1 MVIVALLTAGGAATF
16 GKMAEA
22 DQTFLIPAAA
32 CGLVYLIIL
41 WIESRKLARSF
52 GKGFIYGLLLFFF
65 GIVTLTILVCL
76 GTYVILNR
84 YVPKFCRLLTGG
96 R

>member
-1 MVIVALLTAGGAATF
+1 MTIMWEMGKLVFMLLHLGDDPLT
-16 GKMAEA
+16 
-22 DQTFLIPAAA
+22 
-32 CGLVYLIIL
+32 
-41 WIESRKLARSF
+41 
-52 GKGFIYGLLLFFF
+52 LLLFFF

>member
-1 MVIVALLTAGGAATF
+1 MWMDMFLVDDEIKQVGFMLLHLGDDPLT
-16 GKMAEA
+16 
-22 DQTFLIPAAA
+22 
-32 CGLVYLIIL
+32 
-41 WIESRKLARSF
+41 
-52 GKGFIYGLLLFFF
+52 LLLFFY

-76 GTYVILNR
+76 ATYVVLNK